1 MNYNLQQFTVEP
13 NAVNYLPDNMSYNQ
27 LLEKVSNGL
36 NYQALLTDSTGGPA
50 ITILSLI
57 GLFFDSEEN
66 LYTAEFYNNIAG
78 VTSFTAATADEPLV
92 LDLTL

>member
-27 LLEKVSNGL
+27 LLEKVRNGL
-36 NYQALLTDSTGGPA
+36 NYQAIMIDTTGGPA
-50 ITILSLI
+50 ISILSLI
-57 GLFFDSEEN
+57 GLYFDDEED
-66 LYTAEFYNNIAG
+66 LYTVTFYNIIAG
-78 VTSFTAATADEPLV
+78 QSSFTAATSDEPLV